1 MNSYLSHLTCVYCD
15 TRYPAQPMS
24 EGCPACRSET
34 FASGLTAIYDY
45 ESLTADLGGAPL
57 AESGDGLW
65 RYRRLLPVEQRS
77 AEISLGEGGTPLV
90 AVPELADEL
99 GAEQVWIK
107 DESRNPTWTFKD
119 RNAAV
124 TISKAVEFGARAVV
138 VSTSGN
144 HGVATAAYAVRAGLE
159 CVVLSY
165 PGLPESQQSLIRAF
179 GARLVITE
187 PDKRWKVMEDG
198 IREHGWYPASNYTG
212 IPTNG
217 AYGHEGYKT
226 IAYEIADT
234 LDATPD
240 IVCVP
245 TSYGE
250 GLYGIWKG
258 FDELRRLGRADRG
271 PRMVACEPTGGPLGL
286 AAVTPDQPIVRV
298 PRKPTVARGIGGSV
312 NSYISVAAL
321 SASDGL
327 VAQPTDVEIMDAQRR
342 LSRAGF
348 FVEPASAAGLAG
360 LRILAA
366 QRRLPPGS
374 RIVLVNTSSGLK
386 NLEGL
391 RDQPANVGAEPA
403 TAQAA
408 LSA

>member
-1 MNSYLSHLTCVYCD
+1 MNSYLSHLTCVYCG
-15 TRYPAQPMS
+15 TPYPAQPMP
-24 EGCPACRSET
+24 EGCPACRSDS
-34 FASGLTAIYDY
+34 FASGLTAVYDY
-45 ESLTADLGGAPL
+45 DRLKTDLGDAPL
-57 AESGDGLW
+57 SERGEGLW
-65 RYRRLLPVEQRS
+65 RYRRLLPVRQQA

-90 AVPELADEL
+90 TLPDLADEL

-124 TISKAVEFGARAVV
+124 TISKAVEFGAGAVV

-144 HGVATAAYAVRAGLE
+144 HGVAIAAYAVRAGVE

-187 PDKRWKVMEDG
+187 PDKRWEVMEEG
-198 IREHGWYPASNYTG
+198 IREHGWYPASNYTS

-226 IAYEIADT
+226 IAYEIADVLGT
-234 LDATPD
+234 TPD
-240 IVCVP
+240 VVCVP

-258 FDELRRLGRADRG
+258 FDELERLGRADRG
-271 PRMVACEPTGGPLGL
+271 PRMVACEPAGGPLGL
-286 AAVTPDQPIVRV
+286 AVRTPRQPIVTV
-298 PRKPTVARGIGGSV
+298 PRTPTVARGIGGSV

-321 SASDGL
+321 AASDGL
-327 VAQPTDVEIMDAQRR
+327 VAQPTDAQIMAAQRR
-342 LSRAGF
+342 LSAAGF

-366 QRRLPPGS
+366 ERRLPPGS

-386 NLEGL
+386 NLESM
-391 RDQPANVGAEPA
+391 RDQPA
-403 TAQAA
+403 A
-408 LSA
+408 LSSGPSTDQEAVSA

>member
-1 MNSYLSHLTCVYCD
+1 VNSYLSHLTCVYCG

-24 EGCPACRSET
+24 DGCPACRSES
-34 FASGLTAIYDY
+34 FASGLTPVYDY
-45 ESLTADLGGAPL
+45 ERLKTDLSHTPL
-57 AESGDGLW
+57 AEPGDGLW
-65 RYRRLLPVEQRS
+65 RYRRLLPVDNRS
-77 AEISLGEGGTPLV
+77 AEVSLGEGGTPLV
-90 AVPELADEL
+90 AVPDLADEL

-124 TISKAVEFGARAVV
+124 TISKAVEFGAGTVV

-144 HGVATAAYAVRAGLE
+144 HGVAIAAYAVRAGLE

-165 PGLPESQQSLIRAF
+165 PGLPESARSLIRAF
-179 GARLVITE
+179 GARLVITD
-187 PDKRWKVMEDG
+187 PDQRWEVMAEG
-198 IREHGWYPASNYTG
+198 IHEHGWYPASNYTD

-234 LDATPD
+234 LGTTPD
-240 IVCVP
+240 VVCMP

-250 GLYGIWKG
+250 GLFGIWKG
-258 FDELRRLGRADRG
+258 FDELIRLGRADRG
-271 PRMVACEPTGGPLGL
+271 PRMVACEPAGGPLGV
-286 AAVTPDQPIVRV
+286 AADTPDRPIVRV
-298 PRKPTVARGIGGSV
+298 PRTTTVARGIGGSV

-321 SASDGL
+321 TASGGL
-327 VAQPTDVEIMDAQRR
+327 VAQPNDAQIMAAQHR
-342 LSRAGF
+342 LSAAGF

-374 RIVLVNTSSGLK
+374 RIVVVNTSSGLK
-386 NLEGL
+386 NLESL
-391 RDQPANVGAEPA
+391 EPVDVC
-403 TAQAA
+403 
-408 LSA
+408 SAR